1 MLDLTHAISAALDA
15 HRAAALTTIVAT
27 KGRPPVQLAAK
38 MVVTSDGERTG
49 SLGDA
54 GLDERVLEDMKR
66 VMDTRKVQ
74 VKTYEL
80 AQGQTADVFF
90 ELFMPPPQLVVVGAG
105 HIAVPLAAMGK
116 MLDYE
121 VVVIDDRATFANKT
135 RFPTA
140 DKIIVGDYEESI
152 TGLDL
157 TPSTF
162 VVLVTRGHRHDVLS
176 LRKVIQ
182 KPLAYIGMIGSRRRV
197 FAVLKLLKD
206 EGVSLDDLAKVKA
219 PIGIDIGAMT
229 PAEIS
234 VCILAEIINVWNGGP
249 AIGMSDEARP
259 KFMRALQKG
268 GPIPADI

>member
-1 MLDLTHAISAALDA
+1 MVDLTQAISAALDA
-15 HRAAALTTIVAT
+15 HQAAALTTVVSV
-27 KGRPPVQLAAK
+27 KGRPAVELAAK
-38 MVVTSDGERTG
+38 MVVTSDGEHIG
-49 SLGDA
+49 SLGHA
-54 GLDERVLEDMKR
+54 RLDERVLEDLR
-66 VMDTRKVQ
+66 QVMAARNVQ
-74 VKTYEL
+74 IKTYEL
-80 AQGQTADVFF
+80 APGESADVFF

-116 MLDYE
+116 MLEYE
-121 VVVIDDRATFANKT
+121 VVVIDDRTTFANKS

-140 DKIIVGDYEESI
+140 DRIIVGDYEESV

-206 EGVSLDDLAKVKA
+206 EGVSLDDLAKVRA
-219 PIGIDIGAMT
+219 PIGIDIGART
-229 PAEIS
+229 PAEIAI
-234 VCILAEIINVWNGGP
+234 CILAEIINVWNGGK
-249 AIGMSDEARP
+249 AVGMSDEARP
-259 KFMRALQKG
+259 KFLRALQKG
-268 GPIPADI
+268 APEAEE

>member
-1 MLDLTHAISAALDA
+1 MLELTGAISAALDA
-15 HRAAALTTIVAT
+15 HQAAALTTIVSV
-27 KGRPPVQLAAK
+27 KGRPSVQPGAK
-38 MVVTSDGERTG
+38 MVLTFDGQRTG

-54 GLDERVLEDMKR
+54 ALDEQVLEDVRR
-66 VMDTRKVQ
+66 VMETRQVQ
-74 VKTYEL
+74 TKAYEL
-80 AQGQTADVFF
+80 APGQSAEVFF

-105 HIAVPLAAMGK
+105 HIAVPLAATGK

-140 DKIIVGDYEESI
+140 DRVIVGDYEESI
-152 TGLDL
+152 TNLDL
-157 TPSTF
+157 TTSTF

-206 EGVSLDDLAKVKA
+206 EGVSLDDLAKVRA
-219 PIGIDIGAMT
+219 PVGIDIGART

-234 VCILAEIINVWNGGP
+234 ICILAEIINVWNGGK
-249 AIGMSDEARP
+249 AVGMSDEARP
-259 KFMRALQKG
+259 KFLRALQKG
-268 GPIPADI
+268 DPAAED

>member
-1 MLDLTHAISAALDA
+1 MLELTGAITAALEA
-15 HRAAALTTIVAT
+15 HRAAALTTIVSV
-27 KGRPPVQLAAK
+27 KGRPPVEVGAK
-38 MVVTSDGERTG
+38 MVLTSEGQRTG
-49 SLGDA
+49 TLGDA
-54 GLDERVLEDMKR
+54 SLDERVLEDLRR
-66 VMDTRKVQ
+66 VMETRQVQ

-152 TGLDL
+152 TNLDL

-206 EGVSLDDLAKVKA
+206 EGVSIDHLAKVRA
-219 PIGIDIGAMT
+219 PIGIDIGAQT
-229 PAEIS
+229 PAEIAI
-234 VCILAEIINVWNGGP
+234 CILAEIINVWNGGK
-249 AIGMSDEARP
+249 AVGMSDEARP
-259 KFMRALQKG
+259 KFLRALQKG
-268 GPIPADI
+268 DPEPEG

>member
-1 MLDLTHAISAALDA
+1 MLELTGAITAALEA
-15 HRAAALTTIVAT
+15 HRAAALTTIVSV
-27 KGRPPVQLAAK
+27 KGRPPVEVGAK
-38 MVVTSDGERTG
+38 MVLTSEGQRTG
-49 SLGDA
+49 TLGDA
-54 GLDERVLEDMKR
+54 SLDERVLEDLRR
-66 VMDTRKVQ
+66 VMETRQVQ

-152 TGLDL
+152 TNLDL

-206 EGVSLDDLAKVKA
+206 EGVSIDHLAKVRA
-219 PIGIDIGAMT
+219 PIGIDIGAQT
-229 PAEIS
+229 PAEIAI
-234 VCILAEIINVWNGGP
+234 CILAEIINVWNGGK
-249 AIGMSDEARP
+249 ASGMSDEVRP
-259 KFMRALQKG
+259 KFLRALQKG
-268 GPIPADI
+268 SSEPEE

>member
-1 MLDLTHAISAALDA
+1 MLELTGAITAALEA
-15 HRAAALTTIVAT
+15 HRAAALNTIVSV
-27 KGRPPVQLAAK
+27 KGRPPVLVGAK
-38 MVVTSDGERTG
+38 MVVTSEGHRTG

-54 GLDERVLEDMKR
+54 ALDERVLEDLR
-66 VMDTRKVQ
+66 QVMETRKVQ
-74 VKTYEL
+74 VMSYEL
-80 AQGQTADVFF
+80 APGQSAEVFF

-121 VVVIDDRATFANKT
+121 VVVIDDRVTFANKT

-140 DKIIVGDYEESI
+140 DKIIVGDYEESVI
-152 TGLDL
+152 NLDL

-206 EGVSLDDLAKVKA
+206 EGVSLEHIAKVRA
-219 PIGIDIGAMT
+219 PIGIDIGAQT
-229 PAEIS
+229 PAEIAI
-234 VCILAEIINVWNGGP
+234 CILAEIISVWNGGK
-249 AIGMSDEARP
+249 ATGMSDEARP
-259 KFMRALQKG
+259 KFLRALQKG
-268 GPIPADI
+268 EPEPED

>member
-1 MLDLTHAISAALDA
+1 MLDLTGAVSAALDA
-15 HRAAALTTIVAT
+15 RRAAALTTIVSV
-27 KGRPPVQLAAK
+27 KGRPPVEAGAK
-38 MVVTSDGERTG
+38 MVVTSEGQRTG
-49 SLGDA
+49 TLGDP
-54 GLDERVLEDMKR
+54 GLDERVLEDLR
-66 VMDTRKVQ
+66 QVMETRRVQ

-80 AQGQTADVFF
+80 TAGQTAEVFF

-121 VVVIDDRATFANKT
+121 VVVIDDRTTFANKA

-140 DKIIVGDYEESI
+140 DHIIVGDYEESI
-152 TGLDL
+152 NNLDL
-157 TPSTF
+157 TPSSF

-182 KPLAYIGMIGSRRRV
+182 KPLGYIGMIGSRRRV

-206 EGVSLDDLAKVKA
+206 EGVSLEHIAKVHA
-219 PIGIDIGAMT
+219 PIGIDIGART

-234 VCILAEIINVWNGGP
+234 ICILAEIINLWNGGK
-249 AIGMSDEARP
+249 ATGMSDEARP
-259 KFMRALQKG
+259 KFLRALQKG
-268 GPIPADI
+268 SPEPDA

>member
-1 MLDLTHAISAALDA
+1 LLDLTGAITAALDA
-15 HRAAALTTIVAT
+15 HRAAALTTIVAV
-27 KGRPPVQLAAK
+27 KGRPPVRLGAK
-38 MVVTSDGERTG
+38 MVLTSEAQRTG

-54 GLDERVLEDMKR
+54 VLDERVLEDLR
-66 VMDTRKVQ
+66 QVMETRKVQ
-74 VKTYEL
+74 VKSYDLEP
-80 AQGQTADVFF
+80 GQSADVFF
-90 ELFMPPPQLVVVGAG
+90 ELFMPPPQLIVVGAG

-140 DKIIVGDYEESI
+140 DHVIVGDYEESI
-152 TGLDL
+152 NNLDL
-157 TPSTF
+157 TTSTF
-162 VVLVTRGHRHDVLS
+162 IVLVTRGHRHDVLS

-206 EGVSLDDLAKVKA
+206 EGVSLEHLAKVRA
-219 PIGIDIGAMT
+219 PVGLDIAAQT

-234 VCILAEIINVWNGGP
+234 ICILAEIINVWNGGRM
-249 AIGMSDEARP
+249 IGMSDEARP
-259 KFMRALQKG
+259 KFLRALQKG
-268 GPIPADI
+268 DPVAED

>member
-1 MLDLTHAISAALDA
+1 LLDLTGAISAALDA
-15 HRAAALTTIVAT
+15 HRAAALTTIVSV
-27 KGRPPVQLAAK
+27 KGRPAVQPGAK

-49 SLGDA
+49 SLGDP
-54 GLDERVLEDMKR
+54 GLDERVLEDLRR
-66 VMDTRKVQ
+66 VMETRKVQ
-74 VKTYEL
+74 VKSYEL
-80 AQGQTADVFF
+80 EPGQNVDVFF

-121 VVVIDDRATFANKT
+121 VVVIDDRVTFANKT

-140 DKIIVGDYEESI
+140 DRIIVGDYEESI
-152 TGLDL
+152 NSLDL
-157 TPSTF
+157 TTSTF

-206 EGVSLDDLAKVKA
+206 EGVSLEDLAKVRA
-219 PIGIDIGAMT
+219 PIGIDIGAQT

-234 VCILAEIINVWNGGP
+234 ICVMAEIINMWNGGK
-249 AIGMSDEARP
+249 ATGMSDEARP
-259 KFMRALQKG
+259 KFLRALQKG
-268 GPIPADI
+268 ERTAEV

>member
-1 MLDLTHAISAALDA
+1 MLELTSAITAALEA
-15 HRAAALTTIVAT
+15 HRAAALTTVVAT
-27 KGRPPVQLAAK
+27 KGRPTVQVASK
-38 MVVTSDGERTG
+38 MVVTSEGERTG
-49 SLGDA
+49 SLGDPA
-54 GLDERVLEDMKR
+54 LDERVLEDLR
-66 VMDTRKVQ
+66 EVMQTRKVQ

-80 AQGQTADVFF
+80 PAGQTADVFF

-121 VVVIDDRATFANKT
+121 VIVIDDRATFANKS

-140 DKIIVGDYEESI
+140 DKVIVGDYEESI

-206 EGVSLDDLAKVKA
+206 EGVSLEHLAKVKA

-234 VCILAEIINVWNGGP
+234 ICILAEIVNLWNGGP
-249 AIGMSDEARP
+249 AVGMSDAARP
-259 KFMRALQKG
+259 KFLRALQKG
-268 GPIPADI
+268 EPAPED

>member
-1 MLDLTHAISAALDA
+1 MIELTRAISTALEA
-15 HRAAALTTIVAT
+15 RQAAALTTIVST
-27 KGRPPVQLAAK
+27 KGRPAVQVGAK
-38 MVVTSDGERTG
+38 MVVTSQQARIG

-54 GLDERVLEDMKR
+54 SLDERVLDDLRE
-66 VMDTRKVQ
+66 VMETRKVQ
-74 VKTYEL
+74 VKSYEL
-80 AQGQTADVFF
+80 APGKTAEVFF
-90 ELFMPPPQLVVVGAG
+90 ELFLPPPRLVIAGAG
-105 HIAVPLAAMGK
+105 HIALPLAAMGK

-140 DKIIVGDYEESI
+140 DQVLVDDYEHAMTTLE
-152 TGLDL
+152 LNA
-157 TPSTF
+157 STF

-206 EGVSLDDLAKVKA
+206 EGVSLEHIAKVRA
-219 PIGIDIGAMT
+219 PIGIDIAAQT

-234 VCILAEIINVWNGGP
+234 VCILAEIISVWNGGK

-259 KFMRALQKG
+259 KFLRALQKG
-268 GPIPADI
+268 HRDVDA

>member
-1 MLDLTHAISAALDA
+1 VLDLTSSISAALDA
-15 HRAAALTTIVAT
+15 HKAAALTTIVSV
-27 KGRPPVQLAAK
+27 KGHPQVQAGAK
-38 MVVTSDGERTG
+38 MVVTSEGQRTG

-54 GLDERVLEDMKR
+54 ALDERVLEDLR
-66 VMDTRKVQ
+66 EVMETRKVQ
-74 VKTYEL
+74 VKSYEL
-80 AQGQTADVFF
+80 ASGQTADVFF

-121 VVVIDDRATFANKT
+121 VVVIDDRVTFANKT

-140 DKIIVGDYEESI
+140 DHIIVGDYEESI
-152 TGLDL
+152 TNLDL

-162 VVLVTRGHRHDVLS
+162 IVLVTRGHRHDVLS

-182 KPLAYIGMIGSRRRV
+182 KPLGFIGMIGSRRRV

-206 EGVSLDDLAKVKA
+206 EGVALEHIAKVRA
-219 PIGIDIGAMT
+219 PIGIDIGART
-229 PAEIS
+229 PAEIAI
-234 VCILAEIINVWNGGP
+234 CILAEIISVWNGGT

-259 KFMRALQKG
+259 KFLRALRRG
-268 GPIPADI
+268 EPEPED

>member
-1 MLDLTHAISAALDA
+1 LLELTGAITAALDA
-15 HRAAALTTIVAT
+15 HRAAALTTIVSV
-27 KGRPPVQLAAK
+27 KGRPSVQVGAK
-38 MVVTSDGERTG
+38 MVVTFEGQRTG
-49 SLGDA
+49 SLGEA
-54 GLDERVLEDMKR
+54 SLDERVLEDLR
-66 VMDTRKVQ
+66 QVMETRKVQ
-74 VKTYEL
+74 VKAYEL
-80 AQGQTADVFF
+80 AEGQAADVFF

-121 VVVIDDRATFANKT
+121 VVVIDDRTTFANKT

-140 DKIIVGDYEESI
+140 DNVIVGDYEESI
-152 TGLDL
+152 TSLDL

-206 EGVSLDDLAKVKA
+206 EGVSLDHLAKVRA
-219 PIGIDIGAMT
+219 PIGIDIGAQT
-229 PAEIS
+229 PAEIAI
-234 VCILAEIINVWNGGP
+234 CILAEIISVWNGGK

-259 KFMRALQKG
+259 KFLRALQKG
-268 GPIPADI
+268 EPEPED

>member
-1 MLDLTHAISAALDA
+1 MLELTGAISAALDA
-15 HRAAALTTIVAT
+15 HQAAALTTVVST
-27 KGRPPVQLAAK
+27 RGRPAVQTGAK
-38 MVVTSDGERTG
+38 MVLTSDGQRTG
-49 SLGDA
+49 SLGDPA
-54 GLDERVLEDMKR
+54 LDERVLEDLR
-66 VMDTRKVQ
+66 EVMQTRKVQ
-74 VKTYEL
+74 VKTYDL
-80 AQGQTADVFF
+80 AADQTAGVFF

-121 VVVIDDRATFANKT
+121 VVVIDDRATFANSA

-140 DKIIVGDYEESI
+140 DKVIVGDYEESI
-152 TGLDL
+152 TNLDL

-197 FAVLKLLKD
+197 YAVLKLLKD
-206 EGVSLDDLAKVKA
+206 EGVSLEHLAKVRA
-219 PIGIDIGAMT
+219 PIGIDIAART

-234 VCILAEIINVWNGGP
+234 ICILAEVISVWNGGP
-249 AIGMSDEARP
+249 AIGLSDAARP
-259 KFMRALQKG
+259 KFLRALQKG
-268 GPIPADI
+268 EPEAED

>member
-1 MLDLTHAISAALDA
+1 MLELTGAISAALDA
-15 HRAAALTTIVAT
+15 HQAAALTTIVSV
-27 KGRPPVQLAAK
+27 KGRPAVQPGAK
-38 MVVTSDGERTG
+38 MVLTFDGQQTG

-54 GLDERVLEDMKR
+54 ALDEQVLEDLRR
-66 VMDTRKVQ
+66 VMETRQVQ
-74 VKTYEL
+74 TKAYEL
-80 AQGQTADVFF
+80 APGQSAEVFF

-121 VVVIDDRATFANKT
+121 VVVIDDRTTFANKT

-140 DKIIVGDYEESI
+140 DRVIVGDYEESI
-152 TGLDL
+152 TNLDL
-157 TPSTF
+157 TTSTF

-206 EGVSLDDLAKVKA
+206 EGVSLEHLAKVRA
-219 PIGIDIGAMT
+219 PIGIDIGART

-234 VCILAEIINVWNGGP
+234 ICILAEIVNVWNGGK
-249 AIGMSDEARP
+249 ATGMSDEARP
-259 KFMRALQKG
+259 KFLRALQKG
-268 GPIPADI
+268 ERVAEE